1 MQVFRFAAIICLLST
16 ISFAQNVIDTRGK
29 AYRDIS
35 GHLAQ
40 GNFTRAVPGLKA
52 LGGVFTITDQT
63 NLTSG
68 SHFDYELVVTNDSDA
83 AVGVPQ
89 TLDWKEVD
97 NGHASQNFVRAT
109 LWLTMECLNNY
120 SNELDH
126 IVLYGSEERPGTETM
141 LNPGD
146 SVRILGS
153 GLMPLHP
160 DMKCQSKGTATFL
173 ATLQVDAMRLRR
185 KPKPAMPDA
194 YSLEEGMIA
203 VANGKKEYPIT
214 DAR

>member
-1 MQVFRFAAIICLLST
+1 MQGFRYAAIICLLPT
-16 ISFAQNVIDTRGK
+16 ISFAQNMIDTRGK

-35 GHLAQ
+35 GHLAR
-40 GNFTRAVPGLKA
+40 GTGTRVVPGLKV
-52 LGGVFTITDQT
+52 LSGVFTIIDPA

-97 NGHASQNFVRAT
+97 NGHASQNFARAT
-109 LWLTMECLNNY
+109 LWLTLGCLNNY
-120 SNELDH
+120 STELDH
-126 IVLYGSEERPGTETM
+126 FVLYGSEERPETETM

-160 DMKCQSKGTATFL
+160 DMRCQSKGAATFL
-173 ATLQVDAMRLRR
+173 ATFQVDAMTLQR
-185 KPKPAMPDA
+185 KPKPATPDA
-194 YSLEEGMIA
+194 YSLEEGMLA
-203 VANGKKEYPIT
+203 VANGKKEYPIV
-214 DAR
+214 DSH